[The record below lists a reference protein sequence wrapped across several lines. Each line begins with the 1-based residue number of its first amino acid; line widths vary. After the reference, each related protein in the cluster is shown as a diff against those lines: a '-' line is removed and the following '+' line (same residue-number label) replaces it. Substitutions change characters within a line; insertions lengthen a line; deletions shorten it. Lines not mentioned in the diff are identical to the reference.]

1 MMKEYI
7 EKELLKE
14 RFLKWLPPDGDWDY
28 QSMGLH
34 PIENIA
40 VSAIME
46 IEEAPA
52 ADVKEVVHAKWKR
65 KYNVDRGT
73 YWHECSNCGCRP
85 PRNQWGQEYDSDYCP
100 DCGATMDKVIKEKF

>member
-46 IEEAPA
+46 IEEVPA
-52 ADVKEVVHAKWKR
+52 ADVREVVHAKWKNIEPYVAMNG
-65 KYNVDRGT
+65 KYLKAQICG
-73 YWHECSNCGCRP
+73 NCGAYFVSNGNKP
-85 PRNQWGQEYDSDYCP
+85 YSNHPYCCE
-100 DCGATMDKVIKEKF
+100 CGAQMDLE

>member
-1 MMKEYI
+1 MKEYI

-46 IEEAPA
+46 IEETPA
-52 ADVKEVVHAKWKR
+52 ADVRENIQAEWVKQKGEVDG
-65 KYNVDRGT
+65 YPI
-73 YWHECSNCGCRP
+73 YWYKCSNCGCNP
-85 PRNQWGQEYDSDYCP
+85 YRNKWGHEMFSNFCP
-100 DCGATMDKVIKEKF
+100 DCGAVMDKE

>member
-46 IEEAPA
+46 IEETPA
-52 ADVKEVVHAKWKR
+52 ADVREVVHAKWVMALDDFEDGR
-65 KYNVDRGT
+65 GNVET
-73 YWHECSNCGCRP
+73 PHCTNCGTGVYRHDAK
-85 PRNQWGQEYDSDYCP
+85 NYCP
-100 DCGATMDKVIKEKF
+100 YCGAKMDKE